1 MNELVSVV
9 IPTHNRA
16 DLLPRAI
23 DSVLNQ
29 TYSNFEIIVVS
40 DGSTDNTEEV
50 VKSYSDKDSRIRFI
64 GYSPA
69 RGGNIARN
77 TGIEAAKG
85 EYVAFLDD
93 DDEWMPA
100 KLEKQINVMES
111 NLDIGLVYTGVNI
124 IYVNEG
130 LRYSFIGESK
140 GDLSK
145 EILLDNHIGT
155 TSTVMVRKMILEKTG
170 AFDEKLKALQDFE
183 LWIRVC
189 QKCLIGLVPEELINY
204 YNYTGTNQ
212 VSSSTQ
218 KYIDAFSYIN
228 TKHKFL
234 LNELTTNQMSIKK
247 MNECMLLAN
256 KAMRNGDSKLTR
268 KYCVQALKY
277 GLCKSALVYWVL
289 SFTSFKTVLKIRSM
303 K

>member
-77 TGIEAAKG
+77 TGIVAAKG

-111 NLDIGLVYTGVNI
+111 DNRIGLVYTGVNI

-155 TSTVMVRKMILEKTG
+155 TSTVMVRKMILEETG

-228 TKHKFL
+228 TKHKSL

>member
-93 DDEWMPA
+93 DDEWMPE
-100 KLEKQINVMES
+100 KLKKQIKVMES
-111 NLDIGLVYTGVNI
+111 NPDIGLVI
-124 IYVNEG
+124 
-130 LRYSFIGESK
+130 
-140 GDLSK
+140 
-145 EILLDNHIGT
+145 
-155 TSTVMVRKMILEKTG
+155 
-170 AFDEKLKALQDFE
+170 
-183 LWIRVC
+183 
-189 QKCLIGLVPEELINY
+189 
-204 YNYTGTNQ
+204 
-212 VSSSTQ
+212 
-218 KYIDAFSYIN
+218 
-228 TKHKFL
+228 
-234 LNELTTNQMSIKK
+234 
-247 MNECMLLAN
+247 
-256 KAMRNGDSKLTR
+256 
-268 KYCVQALKY
+268 
-277 GLCKSALVYWVL
+277 LVYE
-289 SFTSFKTVLKIRSM
+289 SYM
-303 K
+303 

>member
-111 NLDIGLVYTGVNI
+111 DNRIGLVYTGVNI

-155 TSTVMVRKMILEKTG
+155 TSTVMVRKMILEETG

-228 TKHKFL
+228 TKHKSL